1 MAGSLLALVG
11 LYFLH
16 LAGSRLEEPA
26 KHQAGQVSR
35 KLPAST
41 RLVPPSLTP
50 KTLGTTVATNSFARV
65 LPNTAFA
72 DFAHWAEQFSA
83 NHPAFNLGLGVE
95 LARQR
100 RAAMLALIQTDPA
113 RALSLA
119 VPYAW
124 RQSLPPA
131 VTQYFE
137 EQVDGRGA
145 YNVAVGTDF
154 ASGTTTT
161 FRQVQL
167 GARTWQAYVYGR
179 RLGQVSQASISLHGI
194 ALAGQLAVS
203 TDPLRVL
210 TAPEAAALDPQI
222 AHPADV
228 ICSVSGQ
235 AASSRGAPVYA
246 ESGGGVLCFCGEDHY
261 QLVNQQWALAESGGS
276 LESGPGSFNPIAVAT
291 ANNDAWT
298 HGNKTVLY
306 MRLNFPDD
314 LTEPISA
321 ADAYT
326 VMDGVNTYY
335 TENSYNLTA
344 LTTTVTPLITLPQV
358 KAYYAQDPS
367 LLLADARAAARAAG
381 YDTANYDRDI
391 VAFTPVPS
399 YTFGGL
405 AYVHGKGV
413 WLQSMGVG
421 VTAHELGHNYGL
433 WHANFWNTLTNNSGL
448 GPGIN
453 LEYGNPYDTMGSGG
467 VAEFNVVH
475 KNILD
480 WMKAEAVQSITSNGV
495 YRLYPFDVPA
505 AGRVPGRMYAAA
517 LSKDAL
523 RNYWLEY
530 REQFPANPWLVNGLM
545 VYWSPWEHS
554 NGGAQLVDT
563 TPGSVNARDSAGRE
577 DAAVVIGRTFNDPA
591 AGVHLTPLQRG
602 QTGTE
607 PFIDYQIYLGSF
619 TNDQPPLATVEV
631 DQTNVPLN
639 TLVHFHATATD
650 PDGDALAYSWTF
662 DDLTFS
668 TNNLPWTAK
677 TFTTPGDHL
686 VRCVVSDMKGGETS
700 ANVVVT
706 VAASRGLQI
715 TGYVIDPDGLPI
727 AGVLVGN
734 GEPQIKSYVGGYT
747 DSNGRFTLVNAGGVS
762 NLNAY
767 KFGYVFSNAD
777 SWSNPLTVTN
787 TLTDINFTGFPLPLI
802 SVATDTN
809 RVVET
814 DSGAHQ
820 FTVTRTGSVSNDLT
834 VQMNLSGT
842 AADGTDYSLTPDLS
856 TASSIIIPAGS
867 QQATFLFHARVD
879 PLLPGSVT
887 TTLTLLEDTNMDSP
901 SYVLGPLA
909 EATIHLFNANPAPKD
924 TVEVATTTPVL
935 EENGSDTGQLV
946 FSRSGSTQNN
956 LLVYYSVGGTAV
968 AGLNY
973 TPLPGVVLLPAGQ
986 SSTTVPLLPLDD
998 FLVDADQTV
1007 NITLTPNSAYT
1018 LASSASAQVIILNS
1032 DYTTVT
1038 VTTTSPPAAQPTTPG
1053 TFTVQRNGDLTPAL
1067 VVHYNVGGTAI
1078 SGVDYQPLSGT
1089 VTIPPGAAS
1098 TDITL
1103 VPTGGVSLGG
1113 NQSVSIILTNTPNYD
1128 VGVPGSATLSI
1139 LDQTLPTVSVK
1150 ATGGDVSEQGTQFG
1164 EFTFTRTGTSGDLP
1178 VYFIVNGTAVSGF
1191 NFAPLPSPVII
1202 PDGSSSVVLDVIPF
1216 QDYILEDTQ
1225 TLVLTLQA
1233 SPGYNLG
1240 TPASAAMNIFDD
1252 GLSTEPGVSFCFSA
1266 SAYPE
1271 STSPGIAVVLSTN
1284 YPQTVTV
1291 DYRVIGGTAPRSRYA
1306 LPQGTLTIQPG
1317 SQVAFVPLNIINDNS
1332 NQPAQTVQVALFNP
1346 VNATLGGIKIHTYTI
1361 LNDDAATISVT
1372 ATAPVASEPGPVNG
1386 NFRISRV
1393 GPTNA
1398 SELVTFQI
1406 TGSASAPNDY
1416 AALGTSASIP
1426 AGAQFVDLPVIPVN
1440 NHLLLATQ
1448 TVFLTLIS
1456 ATNGT
1461 VGSPATATV
1470 TLIDHYTNNV
1480 PNVNVTATNHPYA
1493 YTAGGNGQFLFT
1505 RTGPATNALKVSFT
1519 ISGTATGGVNYV
1531 TFTNGVTIPAGQTN
1545 ATVNVVPLDDHQVDG
1560 ERTVIVTLLE
1570 DGTYHADYP
1579 SAATVTV
1586 QDDEQTVWLDASDFT
1601 AAKPGVDTGQF
1612 TFSRVGTTNAP
1623 VTVWYTIGGTAKNG
1637 AEYVLI
1643 TNSIV
1648 IPAGQFFVTLP
1659 VQPIQDH
1666 LVEGP
1671 KTVVLTLLPNP
1682 SYFLGLPTT
1691 GTVTINDDQPM
1702 LTIAALTPTVQ
1713 VDGATNGVFRLSRT
1727 GDPKYEVMAYLVV
1740 GGTAVYGVDYSAF
1753 ATNVYFTCGVT
1764 SIDLTFSATNHF
1776 TPAGSQSLNA
1786 SLVTNAAYTI
1796 LAPSN
1801 AVITLD
1807 SVGPGQRPLVT
1818 ITNPLNNVAFLVGTH
1833 VGLVLQGSVVDDS
1846 PSNSVVWSE
1855 VSGPSTLQF
1864 ENTNSLDTTV
1874 LFSEAGVYVL
1884 ELMATNGVFTGSA
1897 ELTVIVGADQLGLT
1911 NSLHW
1916 PFDDGTGTNAADT
1929 SGNGRNG
1936 SFSGNPSWTTN
1947 GILGDALTFAG
1958 TNDWVREAPAD
1969 QFLNGLKAF
1978 TVSLW
1983 VKPATNYVNRGILA
1997 ADDANGN
2004 PTFSL
2009 STRATA
2015 YCGTQTNLVEV
2026 VIPTTQGAIYH
2037 DSASG
2042 VLTPNQWQN
2051 IAVTWT
2057 NGGAPKLYFNGQLD
2071 QPAAGFVGQSGVMTN
2086 CPQWIVGRGA
2096 SNSPAAWNG
2105 SVDEVQVFPLALEPN
2120 QIIALAENPLTNHGP
2135 VVSAGANVEV
2145 QIGIPVTLTGTVSDD
2160 GLPLPPGQVV
2170 TEWLYLGTNNVV
2182 IPDAGSLTNT
2192 LVFTIPGD
2200 YRFRLTA
2207 NDGQITTFSDV
2218 TVTVL
2223 EPTQVSITADIGQA
2237 ADMGPV
2243 LGEYT
2248 VTRTGDSKELTVYLG
2263 FSGTASNGVNYVTIT
2278 NAITFPA
2285 GSNSV
2290 VIPLTPILEYNIK
2303 GDQTAVATV
2312 LTNIAYTVVGGP
2324 ATITIKD
2331 SPYGYW
2337 SIANFSLEELTF
2349 PKISGAGADFDHDG
2363 LVNFVEYAFNQD
2375 PRNPSPNPAFQ
2386 YGFEVNTND
2395 GLAHF
2400 TLTYTRLLPP
2410 RVVAYGVF
2418 VSADLLTWNT
2428 GTNVVQELYATNN
2441 GDGLT
2446 ETVKAQVLAPVSHTN
2461 NFFTTIRVWL
2471 AQVPTD
2477 SP

>member
-1 MAGSLLALVG
+1 MPASSLT
-11 LYFLH
+11 
-16 LAGSRLEEPA
+16 R
-26 KHQAGQVSR
+26 QVSR
-35 KLPAST
+35 QLP
-41 RLVPPSLTP
+41 
-50 KTLGTTVATNSFARV
+50 ATNSLVPQSPAPHNHQASV
-65 LPNTAFA
+65 LTSSLVRATPPNAFDAFA
-72 DFAHWAEQFSA
+72 YWAGQFST
-83 NHPAFNLGLGVE
+83 NHPTFNLGPGVE

-100 RAAMLALIQTDPA
+100 RAAMLDLIQADPA

-119 VPYAW
+119 APYAW
-124 RQSLPPA
+124 RQILPA
-131 VTQYFE
+131 IVTQYFE
-137 EQVDGRGA
+137 EQIDGRGA

-154 ASGTTTT
+154 ARGSTTT
-161 FRQVQL
+161 FRNVQL
-167 GARTWQAYVYGR
+167 GSRTWQAYVYGR
-179 RLGQVSQASISLHGI
+179 RLGQVSQASIPLHGI
-194 ALAGQLAVS
+194 ALDGHLAVS
-203 TDPLRVL
+203 TDPLRAL
-210 TAPEAAALDPQI
+210 TVPEAAALDPQT

-235 AASSRGAPVYA
+235 AATSRGSPFYA

-261 QLVNQQWALAESGGS
+261 KLVNQQWALAESGGS
-276 LESGPGSFNPIAVAT
+276 LESSPGSFSPIAVAT
-291 ANNDAWT
+291 ADNDAWT

-321 ADAYT
+321 ADANA

-335 TENSYNLTA
+335 TENSYNLTS

-391 VAFTPVPS
+391 AAFTPVPG

-433 WHANFWNTLTNNSGL
+433 WHANFWNTLTNVSGI
-448 GPGIN
+448 GPGTN

-505 AGRVPGRMYAAA
+505 AGRLPGRVYAAA
-517 LSKDAL
+517 LPKDAL
-523 RNYWLEY
+523 RSYWLEY
-530 REQFPANPWLVNGLM
+530 RKQYPANPWLVNGLV
-545 VYWSPWEHS
+545 VYWSPWLHS

-563 TPGSVNARDSAGRE
+563 TPGSVNANDSASRE
-577 DAAVVIGRTFNDPA
+577 DAAVVIGRTFSDPA
-591 AGVHLTPLQRG
+591 AGVHITPLQRG
-602 QTGTE
+602 LTGTE

-619 TNDQPPLATVEV
+619 TNDEPPVVSVEV
-631 DQTNVPLN
+631 DQTNVPVN

-650 PDGDALAYSWTF
+650 PDGDAPAYLWTF
-662 DDLTFS
+662 DDQTFS

-700 ANVVVT
+700 ANVVVSVGT
-706 VAASRGLQI
+706 ANGFQI
-715 TGYVIDPDGLPI
+715 TGYVNDPDGVPI

-734 GEPQIKSYVGGYT
+734 GAHKTSFFTGGYT
-747 DSNGRFTLVNAGGVS
+747 DSNGRFTLVNAGGVT

-767 KFGYVFSNAD
+767 KFGYVFSNSAN
-777 SWSNPLTVTN
+777 WSHPLTVTN
-787 TLTDINFTGFPLPLI
+787 TLTDIDFTGFPLPQVSI
-802 SVATDTN
+802 ATDTN
-809 RVVET
+809 VVVET
-814 DSGAHQ
+814 DRGVHQ

-834 VQMNLSGT
+834 VQMDLSGT
-842 AADGTDYSLTPDLS
+842 ASVGIDYTLAPDLS
-856 TASSIIIPAGS
+856 ATGSITIPAGS
-867 QQATFLFHARVD
+867 SQASFIFQARVN
-879 PLLPGSVT
+879 PLLQGT
-887 TTLTLLEDTNMDSP
+887 AMTTLTLLDDANMDSP
-901 SYVLGPLA
+901 AYVLGPLA
-909 EATIHLFNANPAPKD
+909 EATINLINANPAAKD
-924 TVEVATTTPVL
+924 TVDVATTTPVI

-956 LLVYYSVGGTAV
+956 LLVYYTVSGTAL

-973 TPLPGVVLLPAGQ
+973 TPLSGVVLIPAGQ
-986 SSTTVPLLPLDD
+986 NSTTVPLLPLDD

-1007 NITLTPNSAYT
+1007 TVTLTGNSTYN
-1018 LASSASAQVIILNS
+1018 LASSPSAQIIILNS
-1032 DYTTVT
+1032 DYTTVS
-1038 VTTTSPPAAQPTTPG
+1038 VTPTSPPAAQPATLG
-1053 TFTVQRNGDLTPAL
+1053 TFTVQRDGDLTPAL
-1067 VVHYNVGGTAI
+1067 VVHYNVGGTAT
-1078 SGVDYQPLSGT
+1078 SGVDYQPLSGS

-1103 VPTGGVSLGG
+1103 VPMGGVSLGG
-1113 NQSVSIILTNTPNYD
+1113 NQTVTIILTNTPNYD
-1128 VGVPGSATLSI
+1128 VGVPGTATLSI
-1139 LDQTLPTVSVK
+1139 LDQNLPIVSVQ
-1150 ATGGDVSEQGTQFG
+1150 ATGGDVSEQGAQFG
-1164 EFTFTRTGTSGDLP
+1164 EFTFTRTGTTGDLP
-1178 VYFIVNGTAVSGF
+1178 VYFTVNGTAISGF
-1191 NFAPLPSPVII
+1191 NFVPLTSPVII
-1202 PDGSSSVVLDVIPF
+1202 PDGSSSMVIDVIPF

-1225 TLVLTLQA
+1225 TLVLTLQ
-1233 SPGYNLG
+1233 SNPGYNLG
-1240 TPASAAMNIFDD
+1240 TPASATMHIFDD
-1252 GLSTEPGVSFCFSA
+1252 GLSSEPGVSFCFNA

-1271 STSPGIAVVLSTN
+1271 NTSPGIAVVLSTN
-1284 YPQTVTV
+1284 YTQVVTV
-1291 DYRVIGGTAPRSRYA
+1291 DYRVIGGTAPHSRYS
-1306 LPQGTLTIQPG
+1306 LPQGTLAFQPG
-1317 SQVAFVPLNIINDNS
+1317 SQVAFIPLNIINDNS
-1332 NQPAQTVQVALFNP
+1332 NQPPQTVQVALFNP
-1346 VNATLGGIKIHTYTI
+1346 INATLGGIKIHTYII
-1361 LNDDAATISVT
+1361 LNDDAARISVT
-1372 ATAPVASEPGPVNG
+1372 ATVPIASEPGPVKG

-1393 GPTNA
+1393 GATNT

-1416 AALGTSASIP
+1416 ASLGTSASIP

-1470 TLIDHYTNNV
+1470 TLIDHYTNNL
-1480 PNVNVTATNHPYA
+1480 PDVNVTATNHPYA

-1531 TFTNGVTIPAGQTN
+1531 TFTNVVTIPAGQTN
-1545 ATVNVVPLDDHQVDG
+1545 ATVNVEPLDDHQVDG

-1570 DGTYHADYP
+1570 DGTYHSDYP

-1612 TFSRVGTTNAP
+1612 TFSRIGTTNAS

-1637 AEYVLI
+1637 AEYVWI

-1682 SYFLGLPTT
+1682 GYFLGLPAT

-1702 LTIAALTPTVQ
+1702 LTIAALTPRVQ
-1713 VDGATNGVFRLSRT
+1713 VDGTTNGVFRLSRT
-1727 GDPKYEVMAYLVV
+1727 GDPKYDFTAYLVV
-1740 GGTAVYGVDYSAF
+1740 GGTAVYGLDYSTF

-1776 TPAGSQSLNA
+1776 APAGNQSLNA

-1796 LAPSN
+1796 LSPSN
-1801 AVITLD
+1801 AVITLA
-1807 SVGPGQRPLVT
+1807 SAGPGQFPVVT
-1818 ITNPLNNVAFLVGTH
+1818 ITNPLNNVAFLVGTN

-1864 ENTNSLDTTV
+1864 ENTNSLNTTV
-1874 LFSEAGVYVL
+1874 LFSGAGVYVL
-1884 ELMATNGVFTGSA
+1884 ELMATNGLLEGSA

-1916 PFDDGTGTNAADT
+1916 PFDEGTGTNATDT
-1929 SGNGRNG
+1929 SGNGRTG
-1936 SFSGNPSWTTN
+1936 TFSGNPSWTTN
-1947 GILGDALTFAG
+1947 GIFGDALTFAG

-1997 ADDANGN
+1997 TDDANGN

-2037 DSASG
+2037 DSDSS

-2057 NGGAPKLYFNGQLD
+2057 NGEAPKLYFNGQLD
-2071 QPAAGFVGQSGVMTN
+2071 QPAAGFVGQSGVLTN

-2096 SNSPAAWNG
+2096 GNSPAAWNG
-2105 SVDEVQVFPLALEPN
+2105 SVDEVQVFPLALERN
-2120 QIIALAENPLTNHGP
+2120 QIIALAEYPLTNHGP
-2135 VVSAGANVEV
+2135 VISAGANVEV
-2145 QIGIPVTLTGTVSDD
+2145 QIGIPVTLTGAVSDD
-2160 GLPLPPGQVV
+2160 GLPNPPGLVV
-2170 TEWLYLGTNNVV
+2170 TEWLYLGTNNVE
-2182 IPDAGSLTNT
+2182 IPDSGSLTNT
-2192 LVFTIPGD
+2192 LVFSIPGD
-2200 YRFRLTA
+2200 YHFRLTA

-2223 EPTQVSITADIGQA
+2223 EPTQVSITADISQA

-2248 VTRTGDSKELTVYLG
+2248 VMRTGDTNELTVYLG

-2285 GSNSV
+2285 GSNSL
-2290 VIPLTPILEYNIK
+2290 VIPLTPTLDYNIK
-2303 GDQTAVATV
+2303 GDQTALATV

-2375 PRNPSPNPAFQ
+2375 PRNPGPNPAFQ

-2418 VSADLLTWNT
+2418 VSSDLLTWNT

-2446 ETVKAQVLAPVSHTN
+2446 ETVKAQVLAPVSRTN